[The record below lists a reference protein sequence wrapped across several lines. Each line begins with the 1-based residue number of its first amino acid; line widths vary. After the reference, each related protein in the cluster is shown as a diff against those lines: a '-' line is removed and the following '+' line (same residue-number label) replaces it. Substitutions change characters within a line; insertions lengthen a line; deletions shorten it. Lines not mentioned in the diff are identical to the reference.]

1 MIRGFA
7 IKDLDAVMR
16 IWLKSNIDT
25 HHFVSEDYWYENAIA
40 VKGQLQNAEIYVY
53 EYDNEIVGF
62 IGLQDNYLAGIFV
75 DKKFRSFGVGKQL
88 LNYVKEI
95 HETLSLHVCRENTR
109 AVNFYL
115 REGFRIISESLDEAT
130 GHVECWM
137 SFTK

>member
-1 MIRGFA
+1 MIRGFE
-7 IKDLDAVMR
+7 IQDLDAVMH

-25 HHFVSEDYWYENAIA
+25 HHFISEDYWHENATA

-53 EYDNEIVGF
+53 EQDNEIVGF

-75 DKKFRSFGVGKQL
+75 DKKFRSYGIGKQL

-95 HETLSLHVCRENTR
+95 HETLSLHVYRENTR

-115 REGFRIISESLDEAT
+115 REGFRFVSESLDEAT
-130 GHVECWM
+130 GHLECWM